1 MQGTENPV
9 GLTKDAGYQI
19 GVRRTLKVHYADAWR
34 ILTSPEGANLWLGES
49 PDLKLLKGE
58 KFTLKDG
65 SQVEVRACARESHV
79 RLAVLPQGWEKPTII
94 QLRVMPQQDRAVIA
108 FHQEHLRTSD
118 EREDRRQFYMS
129 VLDTLEAQFRTA

>member
-1 MQGTENPV
+1 MQGTESPV

-19 GVRRTLKVHYADAWR
+19 GVRRTLKIHYSDAWAL
-34 ILTSPEGANLWLGES
+34 LTSPEGAKLWLGES
-49 PDLKLLKGE
+49 PDMKLLKGE

-79 RLAVLPQGWEKPTII
+79 RVAVLPPGWDKPTII

-108 FHQEHLRTSD
+108 FHQEHLRSSEERD
-118 EREDRRQFYMS
+118 ERREFFMS
-129 VLDTLEAQFRTA
+129 VLDTVEGQLRGE